1 MMSKIFKWIV
11 EAVVNTFALRTPKS
25 SDLAFSALSVIVIGF
40 LATQLINLLIRAFPR
55 NTPEGLDT
63 INKILSDPS
72 GALFVSVIVAVC
84 IIAPIVE
91 EIIFRGILWRVSE
104 KLISSNFAWAA
115 TSILFA
121 LAHLDL
127 IHIIAVFPLGVLF
140 GYLRKRT
147 NSIVAPML
155 AHALHNT
162 ISILTVIF

>member
-1 MMSKIFKWIV
+1 MSKIFRWMI
-11 EAVVNTFALRTPKS
+11 ETTINTFALRKPKS
-25 SDLAFSALSVIVIGF
+25 VDLTLSVILVFVVGF
-40 LATQLINLLIRAFPR
+40 LATQFLNLLIRAFPR
-55 NTPEGLDT
+55 NTPEGLDA
-63 INKILSDPS
+63 INKILSEPV
-72 GALFVSVIVAVC
+72 GPMFVSIVVTVC

-104 KLISSNFAWAA
+104 KLISSNFAWAI

-162 ISILTVIF
+162 VSTLTVIF

>member
-1 MMSKIFKWIV
+1 MNKLFRWMI
-11 EAVVNTFALRTPKS
+11 EAIINTFALRKTKS
-25 SDLAFSALSVIVIGF
+25 VDLTLSVILVIVIGF
-40 LATQLINLLIRAFPR
+40 LATQFLNLLIRAFPR

-63 INKILSDPS
+63 INKILSEPVGPMFIS
-72 GALFVSVIVAVC
+72 IVVTVC
-84 IIAPIVE
+84 IIAPVAE

-104 KLISSNFAWAA
+104 KLVSSNFAWAL

-127 IHIIAVFPLGVLF
+127 IHIITVFPLGVLF

-155 AHALHNT
+155 AHAAHNI
-162 ISILTVIF
+162 ISTLTVIF